1 MIYDVSEPQYWT
13 FLANGGEGAGGAA
26 EKAANPGGSG
36 LSRRD
41 CWG

>member
-13 FLANGGEGAGGAA
+13 FLANGGEGAGGA
-26 EKAANPGGSG
+26 EKVANPGGSG